1 MDDVN
6 QLLDNIGAEAMVKG
20 SETILP
26 NSPVESL
33 PLPSELEFSWLL
45 KGPSIIILLANIFF
59 AVLLFLRAR
68 ILADTVA
75 TAQSKQVKS
84 IIVIY
89 LAVTVIGTLLSILFL
104 ILA

>member
-6 QLLDNIGAEAMVKG
+6 QLLDNVGIETMVKG
-20 SETILP
+20 SETMLP
-26 NSPVESL
+26 KGSVE
-33 PLPSELEFSWLL
+33 PLPIPTELDFSWLL
-45 KGPSIIILLANIFF
+45 KGPGIIILLANIFF
-59 AVLLFLRAR
+59 AILLFLRAR
-68 ILADTVA
+68 ILADTVV
-75 TAQSKQVKS
+75 TAQSKLLKS